1 MPGCTRCIMPSLFTQ
16 EYNTKGMPMTSIK
29 VKFRPSTVDGKEG
42 GLYFQII
49 HNRVVRQLNTDY
61 KVLAEEW
68 DAESESVIVNGNR
81 SNLLLG
87 IQERLA
93 WDMARL
99 EKVVRSLETERRR
112 FTADDVITM
121 FHKLTKESSLFTFM
135 HGVIAQLKQLGKI
148 RTSETYTATLNSFM
162 AFRDEQDVPL
172 DGINSDMMLMY
183 EAYLKAREVRMN
195 TISFY
200 MRNLRAVYNRAV
212 EKGLTQQNNPFRH
225 VYTGV
230 DKTVKRAIPIKVI
243 KALKEL
249 DLSMKPSLDFA
260 RDMFMFSFYTRGMS
274 FVDMAYLRKT
284 DIKNGILTY
293 RRRKTGQELSI
304 KWEKCMAE
312 IIAKYPENK
321 TDYLLPII
329 KEEGNGRNSVS
340 HQACLNGRVVTDEGK
355 ANERRQYDN
364 TLHLVN
370 YRLKELS
377 TMLKLLRPL
386 TMYVARHSWA
396 SAAKAK
402 NVPLSVISEGMGHD
416 SEATTQIYLASLET
430 SVVDKANKMILGL
443 L

>member
-1 MPGCTRCIMPSLFTQ
+1 M
-16 EYNTKGMPMTSIK
+16 
-29 VKFRPSTVDGKEG
+29 VDGKEG

-61 KVLAEEW
+61 KAFAEEW
-68 DAESESVIVNGNR
+68 DAESESVVVNGNR

-93 WDMARL
+93 WDVARL

-135 HGVIAQLKQLGKI
+135 HGVIAQLKQLGKV
-148 RTSETYTATLNSFM
+148 RTSETYTATLKSFM

-172 DGINSDMMLMY
+172 DGISSDMMLMY
-183 EAYLKAREVRMN
+183 EAHLKARGVRMN

-212 EKGLTQQNNPFRH
+212 EKGLTQPNNPFRH

-230 DKTVKRAIPIKVI
+230 DKTVKRAIPIKAI

-260 RDMFMFSFYTRGMS
+260 RDMFLFSFYTRGMS
-274 FVDMAYLRKT
+274 FVDIAYLKKT
-284 DIKNGILTY
+284 DLQNGILTY

-377 TMLKLLRPL
+377 TMLKLQRPL

-396 SAAKAK
+396 SAAKSK

>member
-1 MPGCTRCIMPSLFTQ
+1 
-16 EYNTKGMPMTSIK
+16 MTSIK

-49 HNRVVRQLNTDY
+49 HNRIVRQLNTDY
-61 KVLAEEW
+61 KVFAEEW
-68 DAESESVIVNGNR
+68 DAESESVVVNGSL

-93 WDMARL
+93 WDVARL
-99 EKVVRSLETERRR
+99 EKAVRSLETERGR

-135 HGVIAQLKQLGKI
+135 HGVIAQLKQLGKV
-148 RTSETYTATLNSFM
+148 RTSETYTATLKSFM

-172 DGINSDMMLMY
+172 DGISSDMMLMY
-183 EAYLKAREVRMN
+183 EAHLKARGVRMN

-212 EKGLTQQNNPFRH
+212 EKGLTQPNNPFRH

-230 DKTVKRAIPIKVI
+230 DKTVKRAIPIKAI

-260 RDMFMFSFYTRGMS
+260 RDMFLFSFYTRGMS
-274 FVDMAYLRKT
+274 FVDIAYLKKT
-284 DIKNGILTY
+284 DLQNGILTY

-377 TMLKLLRPL
+377 TMLKLQRPL

>member
-1 MPGCTRCIMPSLFTQ
+1 
-16 EYNTKGMPMTSIK
+16 MTSIK

-68 DAESESVIVNGNR
+68 DAEAESVIVNGNR
-81 SNLLLG
+81 SNILLG

-93 WDMARL
+93 WDVARL

-148 RTSETYTATLNSFM
+148 RTSETYTATLKSFM
-162 AFRDEQDVPL
+162 TFRDEQDVPL
-172 DGINSDMMLMY
+172 DGISSDMMLMY
-183 EAYLKAREVRMN
+183 EAYLKTRDVRMN

-212 EKGLTQQNNPFRH
+212 EKGLTAQQYPFRH

-230 DKTVKRAIPIKVI
+230 DKTVKRAIPIKMI
-243 KALKEL
+243 KALKEM
-249 DLSMKPSLDFA
+249 DLSMNPTLDFA

-274 FVDMAYLRKT
+274 FVDMAYLKKT
-284 DIKNGILTY
+284 DLQNGFLTY

-321 TDYLLPII
+321 TDFLLPII
-329 KEEGNGRNSVS
+329 KEEGN
-340 HQACLNGRVVTDEGK
+340 
-355 ANERRQYDN
+355 ERRQYDN
-364 TLHLVN
+364 ALHLVN
-370 YRLKELS
+370 YRLNSKDHSRCTWLVIHGQVQPRRRMYLYLS
-377 TMLKLLRPL
+377 SAREWDTTPRQQHRFTSLLWKRRWLTKLI
-386 TMYVARHSWA
+386 
-396 SAAKAK
+396 K
-402 NVPLSVISEGMGHD
+402 
-416 SEATTQIYLASLET
+416 
-430 SVVDKANKMILGL
+430 
-443 L
+443 

>member
-1 MPGCTRCIMPSLFTQ
+1 MV
-16 EYNTKGMPMTSIK
+16 Y
-29 VKFRPSTVDGKEG
+29 GKEG

-61 KVLAEEW
+61 KAFAEEW
-68 DAESESVIVNGNR
+68 DAESESVVVNGNR

-93 WDMARL
+93 WDVARL

-135 HGVIAQLKQLGKI
+135 HGVIAQLKQLGKV
-148 RTSETYTATLNSFM
+148 RTSETYTATLKSFM

-172 DGINSDMMLMY
+172 DGISSDMMLMY
-183 EAYLKAREVRMN
+183 EAHLKARGVRMN

-212 EKGLTQQNNPFRH
+212 EKGLTQPNNPFRH

-230 DKTVKRAIPIKVI
+230 DKTVKRAIPIKAI

-260 RDMFMFSFYTRGMS
+260 RDMFLFSFYTRGMS
-274 FVDMAYLRKT
+274 FVDIAYLKKT
-284 DIKNGILTY
+284 DLQNGILTY

-377 TMLKLLRPL
+377 TMLKLQRPL

>member
-1 MPGCTRCIMPSLFTQ
+1 M
-16 EYNTKGMPMTSIK
+16 MTSIK
-29 VKFRPSTVDGKEG
+29 IKFRPSTVEGKEG
-42 GLYFQII
+42 CIYIQII

-61 KVLAEEW
+61 RIFASEW
-68 DAESESVIVNGNR
+68 DEKSETIMANGDRLNIVNAVKD
-81 SNLLLG
+81 
-87 IQERLA
+87 RLT

-99 EKVVRSLETERRR
+99 KKVITQLETEQGKY
-112 FTADDVITM
+112 TADDVITAY
-121 FHKLTKESSLFTFM
+121 HKLTNEVSLFSFW
-135 HGVIAQLKQLGKI
+135 HSIIAQLKQLGKV
-148 RTSETYTATLNSFM
+148 RTSETYTATLKSFM
-162 AFRDEQDVPL
+162 AFRGNQDVPL
-172 DGINSDMMLMY
+172 DGISSDMMLLY
-183 EAYLKAREVRMN
+183 EAYLKTRDVRMN

-212 EKGLTQQNNPFRH
+212 EKGLTPQNNPFRH

-230 DKTVKRAIPIKVI
+230 DKTVKRAIPIKDI

-249 DLSMKPSLDFA
+249 DLSMRPSLDFA

-274 FVDMAYLRKT
+274 FVDMAYLKKT
-284 DIKNGILTY
+284 DLQNGILTY
-293 RRRKTGQELSI
+293 RRRKTGQELTI

-321 TDYLLPII
+321 TDFFLPII
-329 KEEGNGRNSVS
+329 KEEGN
-340 HQACLNGRVVTDEGK
+340 D
-355 ANERRQYDN
+355 RRQYDN
-364 TLHLVN
+364 ALHLVN

-377 TMLKLLRPL
+377 TMLKLQRPL

>member
-1 MPGCTRCIMPSLFTQ
+1 
-16 EYNTKGMPMTSIK
+16 MPMTSIK
-29 VKFRPSTVDGKEG
+29 IKFRPSVVNGKEG
-42 GLYFQII
+42 SLYFQII

-61 KVLAEEW
+61 KVFANEW
-68 DAESESVIVNGNR
+68 DAQTESIAVCGIR
-81 SNLLLG
+81 SNLLLD
-87 IQERLA
+87 IQERLS
-93 WDMARL
+93 WDVVRL
-99 EKVVRSLETERRR
+99 EKVIRLLETESRR
-112 FTADDVITM
+112 FTADDVITL
-121 FHKLTKESSLFTFM
+121 FHKQTKDSSFLNFM

-148 RTSETYTATLNSFM
+148 RTSETYKATLKSFM
-162 AFRDEQDVPL
+162 SFRDEQDVPL
-172 DGINSDMMLMY
+172 DGITSDMMLMY
-183 EAYLKAREVRMN
+183 EAYLKTRGVRMN

-212 EKGLTQQNNPFRH
+212 EKGLTPQQYPFRH

-230 DKTVKRAIPIKVI
+230 DKTIKRAIPIKDI
-243 KALKEL
+243 KALKDM
-249 DLSMKPSLDFA
+249 DLSMNPTLDFT

-274 FVDMAYLRKT
+274 FVDMAYLKKT

-293 RRRKTGQELSI
+293 RRRKTSQELSI

-321 TDYLLPII
+321 TNFLLPII
-329 KEEGNGRNSVS
+329 KE
-340 HQACLNGRVVTDEGK
+340 QD
-355 ANERRQYDN
+355 NERRQYN
-364 TLHLVN
+364 NVLHLVN
-370 YRLKELS
+370 YHLKDLSKRLRLQ
-377 TMLKLLRPL
+377 RPL

-430 SVVDKANKMILGL
+430 SVVDRANKMILGL

>member
-1 MPGCTRCIMPSLFTQ
+1 M
-16 EYNTKGMPMTSIK
+16 
-29 VKFRPSTVDGKEG
+29 VDGKEG

-61 KVLAEEW
+61 KVFAEEW
-68 DAESESVIVNGNR
+68 DAESESVTVNGNR

-93 WDMARL
+93 WDVARL

-135 HGVIAQLKQLGKI
+135 HGVIAQLKQLGKV
-148 RTSETYTATLNSFM
+148 RTSETYTATLKSFM
-162 AFRDEQDVPL
+162 AFRGEQDVPL
-172 DGINSDMMLMY
+172 DGITSDMMIMY
-183 EAYLKAREVRMN
+183 EAYLKTREVRMN

-212 EKGLTQQNNPFRH
+212 EKGLTAQNYPFRH

-230 DKTVKRAIPIKVI
+230 DKTVKRAIPIKAI

-260 RDMFMFSFYTRGMS
+260 RDMFLFSFYTRGMS
-274 FVDMAYLRKT
+274 FVDMAYLKKT
-284 DIKNGILTY
+284 DLQNGILTY

-321 TDYLLPII
+321 TDYLHPII

-377 TMLKLLRPL
+377 TMLKLQRPL

>member
-1 MPGCTRCIMPSLFTQ
+1 
-16 EYNTKGMPMTSIK
+16 
-29 VKFRPSTVDGKEG
+29 
-42 GLYFQII
+42 
-49 HNRVVRQLNTDY
+49 
-61 KVLAEEW
+61 
-68 DAESESVIVNGNR
+68 
-81 SNLLLG
+81 
-87 IQERLA
+87 
-93 WDMARL
+93 
-99 EKVVRSLETERRR
+99 
-112 FTADDVITM
+112 
-121 FHKLTKESSLFTFM
+121 
-135 HGVIAQLKQLGKI
+135 
-148 RTSETYTATLNSFM
+148 M
-162 AFRDEQDVPL
+162 AFREEQDVPI
-172 DGINSDMMLMY
+172 DGISSDLMLLY
-183 EAYLKAREVRMN
+183 EAYLKARGVRMN

-212 EKGLTQQNNPFRH
+212 EKGLTPQNNPFRH

-230 DKTVKRAIPIKVI
+230 DKTVKRAIPIKDI

-284 DIKNGILTY
+284 DLQNGILTY
-293 RRRKTGQELSI
+293 RRRKTGQELTI
-304 KWEKCMAE
+304 KWEKCMAA
-312 IIAKYPENK
+312 IIAKYPENQ
-321 TDYLLPII
+321 TDFLLPII
-329 KEEGNGRNSVS
+329 KEQG
-340 HQACLNGRVVTDEGK
+340 
-355 ANERRQYDN
+355 NERRQYDN
-364 TLHLVN
+364 AQHLVN

-377 TMLKLLRPL
+377 TMLKLQRPL

>member
-1 MPGCTRCIMPSLFTQ
+1 M
-16 EYNTKGMPMTSIK
+16 MTSIK

-42 GLYFQII
+42 GLYIQII

-61 KVLAEEW
+61 KVFAEEW
-68 DAESESVIVNGNR
+68 DAESESVIVSGNR
-81 SNLLLG
+81 SNFLLG
-87 IQERLA
+87 IQEHLA
-93 WDMARL
+93 WDVARL

-121 FHKLTKESSLFTFM
+121 FHKQTKESSLFTFM
-135 HGVIAQLKQLGKI
+135 HNVIAQLKQLGKI

-162 AFRDEQDVPL
+162 AFRENQDVPL
-172 DGINSDMMLMY
+172 DGITSDMMLMY
-183 EAYLKAREVRMN
+183 EAYLKTRGVRMN

-212 EKGLTQQNNPFRH
+212 EKGLTSQNNPFRH

-230 DKTVKRAIPIKVI
+230 DKTVKRSIPIKAI

-249 DLSMKPSLDFA
+249 DLSMNPTLDFA

-274 FVDMAYLRKT
+274 FVDMAYLKKT
-284 DIKNGILTY
+284 YLQNGILTY
-293 RRRKTGQELSI
+293 RRRKTGQELTI

-321 TDYLLPII
+321 TDFLLPII
-329 KEEGNGRNSVS
+329 KEKGNGRNSES
-340 HQACLNGRVVTDEGK
+340 HQACLNGRVVTDEGE

-364 TLHLVN
+364 ALHLVN
-370 YRLKELS
+370 YRLKEVS
-377 TMLKLLRPL
+377 TTLKLQRPL
-386 TMYVARHSWA
+386 TIYVARHSWA

>member
-1 MPGCTRCIMPSLFTQ
+1 M
-16 EYNTKGMPMTSIK
+16 
-29 VKFRPSTVDGKEG
+29 VDGKEG

-61 KVLAEEW
+61 KAFAEEW
-68 DAESESVIVNGNR
+68 DAESESVVVNGSR

-93 WDMARL
+93 WDVARL

-121 FHKLTKESSLFTFM
+121 FHNLTKESSLFTFM
-135 HGVIAQLKQLGKI
+135 HGVIAQLKQLGKV
-148 RTSETYTATLNSFM
+148 RTSETYTATLKSFM

-172 DGINSDMMLMY
+172 DGISSDMMLMY
-183 EAYLKAREVRMN
+183 EAHLKARGVRMN

-212 EKGLTQQNNPFRH
+212 EKGLTQPNNPFRH

-230 DKTVKRAIPIKVI
+230 DKTVKRAIPIKAI

-260 RDMFMFSFYTRGMS
+260 RDMFLFSFYTRGMS
-274 FVDMAYLRKT
+274 FVDIAYLKKT
-284 DIKNGILTY
+284 DLQNGILTY

-377 TMLKLLRPL
+377 TMLKLQRPL

-396 SAAKAK
+396 SAAKSK

>member
-1 MPGCTRCIMPSLFTQ
+1 
-16 EYNTKGMPMTSIK
+16 MTSIK
-29 VKFRPSTVDGKEG
+29 TKLRPSSVEGKEG
-42 GLYFQII
+42 SIYFQII
-49 HNRVVRQLNTDY
+49 HNRVVRQLNTVY
-61 KVLAEEW
+61 RIFASEW
-68 DAESESVIVNGNR
+68 DEETETIIAYGDRINIINA
-81 SNLLLG
+81 
-87 IQERLA
+87 IKERMA
-93 WDMARL
+93 WDIARL
-99 EKVVRSLETERRR
+99 EKAVAQLETKRGRYS
-112 FTADDVITM
+112 ADEVITVY
-121 FHKLTKESSLFTFM
+121 HKLTNEVSLFSFW
-135 HGVIAQLKQLGKI
+135 HNVIAQLKQLGKV
-148 RTSETYTATLNSFM
+148 RTAETYTASLKSFM
-162 AFRDEQDVPL
+162 QFLDNQDIPL
-172 DGINSDMMLMY
+172 DGITSDMMLLY
-183 EAYLKAREVRMN
+183 EAYLKARGVRMN

-200 MRNLRAVYNRAV
+200 MRIFRAVYNRAV
-212 EKGLTQQNNPFRH
+212 EKGLTIQNNPFRH

-230 DKTVKRAIPIKVI
+230 DKTVKRAIPIKAI

-249 DLSMKPSLDFA
+249 DLSMNQALDFA

-274 FVDMAYLRKT
+274 FVDMAYLKKS

-293 RRRKTGQELSI
+293 RRRKTGQELCI

-321 TDYLLPII
+321 TDFLLPII
-329 KEEGNGRNSVS
+329 KEEGN
-340 HQACLNGRVVTDEGK
+340 
-355 ANERRQYDN
+355 ERRQYDN
-364 TLHLVN
+364 ALHLVN

-377 TMLKLLRPL
+377 TMLKLQRPL

>member
-1 MPGCTRCIMPSLFTQ
+1 
-16 EYNTKGMPMTSIK
+16 MTSIK

-61 KVLAEEW
+61 KVFAEEW

-93 WDMARL
+93 WDVSRI
-99 EKVVRSLETERRR
+99 EKVVRLLETERRR

-135 HGVIAQLKQLGKI
+135 HGVIAQLKQLGKV

-162 AFRDEQDVPL
+162 AFREEQDVPI
-172 DGINSDMMLMY
+172 DGISSDLMLMY
-183 EAYLKAREVRMN
+183 EAYLKARGVRMN
-195 TISFY
+195 TISFF

-212 EKGLTQQNNPFRH
+212 EKGLTSQNNPFRH

-230 DKTVKRAIPIKVI
+230 DKTVKRAIPIKAI

-249 DLSMKPSLDFA
+249 DLSIKPSLDFA

-274 FVDMAYLRKT
+274 FVDMAYLKKT
-284 DIKNGILTY
+284 DLQNGILTY
-293 RRRKTGQELSI
+293 RRRKTGQELTI

-312 IIAKYPENK
+312 IVDKYPENQ
-321 TDYLLPII
+321 TDFLLPII
-329 KEEGNGRNSVS
+329 KEKGNGRNSER
-340 HQACLNGRVVTDEGK
+340 HQACLNGRVVTDEGE

-364 TLHLVN
+364 ALHLVN

-377 TMLKLLRPL
+377 TMLKLQRPL

-396 SAAKAK
+396 SVAKAK

>member
-1 MPGCTRCIMPSLFTQ
+1 M
-16 EYNTKGMPMTSIK
+16 MTSIK
-29 VKFRPSTVDGKEG
+29 IKFRPSSVEGKEG
-42 GLYFQII
+42 CIYIQII

-61 KVLAEEW
+61 RIFASEW
-68 DAESESVIVNGNR
+68 DENSETVMANGDRTNIVNA
-81 SNLLLG
+81 
-87 IQERLA
+87 IKERLA
-93 WDMARL
+93 WDAARL
-99 EKVVRSLETERRR
+99 DKVVAQLDAERRKYS
-112 FTADDVITM
+112 ADDVITA
-121 FHKLTKESSLFTFM
+121 FHRLTKEVSLFSFW
-135 HGVIAQLKQLGKI
+135 HNVIAQLKQLGKI

-172 DGINSDMMLMY
+172 DGISSDMMLLY
-183 EAYLKAREVRMN
+183 EAHLKAKGVRMN

-200 MRNLRAVYNRAV
+200 MRIFRAVYNRAV
-212 EKGLTQQNNPFRH
+212 EKGLTAQNNPFRH

-230 DKTVKRAIPIKVI
+230 DKTVKRAIPIKAI
-243 KALKEL
+243 KEMKEL
-249 DLSMKPSLDFA
+249 DLAMNSALDFA
-260 RDMFMFSFYTRGMS
+260 RDMFLFSFYTRGMS
-274 FVDMAYLRKT
+274 FVDMAYLKKS
-284 DIKNGILTY
+284 DLKNGILTY

-321 TDYLLPII
+321 TGFLLPII
-329 KEEGNGRNSVS
+329 KEQG
-340 HQACLNGRVVTDEGK
+340 D
-355 ANERRQYDN
+355 ERRQYDN
-364 TLHLVN
+364 ALHLVN

-377 TMLKLLRPL
+377 TMLKLQRPL

>member
-1 MPGCTRCIMPSLFTQ
+1 MT
-16 EYNTKGMPMTSIK
+16 MTSIK
-29 VKFRPSTVDGKEG
+29 IKFRPSTVDGKEG
-42 GLYFQII
+42 GIYFQII

-61 KVLAEEW
+61 KVFAEEW
-68 DAESESVIVNGNR
+68 DAESESVVINVNRFNF
-81 SNLLLG
+81 LLG
-87 IQERLA
+87 IQERLS
-93 WDMARL
+93 WDVVRL
-99 EKVVRSLETERRR
+99 EKVVRTLDIERRR

-135 HGVIAQLKQLGKI
+135 QGVIAQLKQLGKI
-148 RTSETYTATLNSFM
+148 RTSETYTATLKSFM
-162 AFRDEQDVPL
+162 AFRESQDVPL
-172 DGINSDMMLMY
+172 DGISSDMMLLY
-183 EAYLKAREVRMN
+183 EAHLKARDVSMN

-212 EKGLTQQNNPFRH
+212 EKGLTPQNKPFRH

-230 DKTVKRAIPIKVI
+230 DKTIKRAIPIKEI

-249 DLSMKPSLDFA
+249 DLSLKPSLNFA

-274 FVDMAYLRKT
+274 FIDMAYLKKS
-284 DIKNGILTY
+284 DLQNGILTY
-293 RRRKTGQELSI
+293 RRRKTGQQLSI
-304 KWEKCMAE
+304 NWEKCME
-312 IIAKYPENK
+312 DIVSKYAQNQ

-329 KEEGNGRNSVS
+329 KETV
-340 HQACLNGRVVTDEGK
+340 
-355 ANERRQYDN
+355 NERRQYDN
-364 TLHLVN
+364 ALHLVN
-370 YRLKELS
+370 YHLKDLS
-377 TMLKLLRPL
+377 SLLKLQRPL

-402 NVPLSVISEGMGHD
+402 NIPLSVISEGMGHD

>member
-1 MPGCTRCIMPSLFTQ
+1 
-16 EYNTKGMPMTSIK
+16 MTSIK

-49 HNRVVRQLNTDY
+49 HNRIVRQLNTDY
-61 KVLAEEW
+61 KVFAGEW
-68 DAESESVIVNGNR
+68 DAESESVVVNGNR

-93 WDMARL
+93 WDVARL

-135 HGVIAQLKQLGKI
+135 HGVIAQLKQLGKV
-148 RTSETYTATLNSFM
+148 RTSETYTATLKSFM

-172 DGINSDMMLMY
+172 DGISSDMMLMY
-183 EAYLKAREVRMN
+183 EAHLKARGVRMN

-212 EKGLTQQNNPFRH
+212 EKGLTQPNNPFRH

-230 DKTVKRAIPIKVI
+230 DKTVKRAIPIKAI

-260 RDMFMFSFYTRGMS
+260 RDMFLFSFYTRGMS
-274 FVDMAYLRKT
+274 FVDIAYLKKT
-284 DIKNGILTY
+284 DLQNGILTY

-377 TMLKLLRPL
+377 TMLKLQRPL

-396 SAAKAK
+396 SAAKSK

>member
-1 MPGCTRCIMPSLFTQ
+1 MT
-16 EYNTKGMPMTSIK
+16 MTSIK
-29 VKFRPSTVDGKEG
+29 IKFRPSTVDGKEG
-42 GLYFQII
+42 GIYFQII

-61 KVLAEEW
+61 KVFAEEW
-68 DAESESVIVNGNR
+68 DAESESVVINVNRFNF
-81 SNLLLG
+81 LLG
-87 IQERLA
+87 IQERLS
-93 WDMARL
+93 WDVVRL
-99 EKVVRSLETERRR
+99 EKVVRTLDIERRR

-135 HGVIAQLKQLGKI
+135 QGVIAQLKQLGKI
-148 RTSETYTATLNSFM
+148 RTSETYIATFKSFM
-162 AFRDEQDVPL
+162 VFRENQDVPL
-172 DGINSDMMLMY
+172 DGISSDLMLLY
-183 EAYLKAREVRMN
+183 EAHLKARDVSMN

-212 EKGLTQQNNPFRH
+212 EKGLTPQNKPFRH

-230 DKTVKRAIPIKVI
+230 DKTIKRAIPIKEI

-249 DLSMKPSLDFA
+249 DLSLKPSLNFA

-274 FVDMAYLRKT
+274 FIDMAYLKKS
-284 DIKNGILTY
+284 DLQNGILTY
-293 RRRKTGQELSI
+293 RRRKTGQQLSI
-304 KWEKCMAE
+304 NWEKCME
-312 IIAKYPENK
+312 DIVSKYAQNQ

-329 KEEGNGRNSVS
+329 KETV
-340 HQACLNGRVVTDEGK
+340 
-355 ANERRQYDN
+355 NERRQYDN
-364 TLHLVN
+364 ALHLVN
-370 YRLKELS
+370 YHLKDLS
-377 TMLKLLRPL
+377 SLLKLQRPL

-402 NVPLSVISEGMGHD
+402 NIPLSVISEGMGHD